1 MDVLAWCAEQLRR
14 FPEIA
19 VFLTLGLGYLVG
31 KVKVRNFGL
40 GTVVGT
46 LIVGMAIGQ
55 AHVDVPIFA
64 RTLFFLLFM
73 FATGYHVGPQFFV
86 SLRQGGMKLVALSLI
101 FAFVGLGA
109 TVLVAWFLKLDAG
122 LAGGLLS
129 GSLTQSSVIGTASDA
144 ITQLQIDDAL
154 KQKLIGHVPVA
165 DAVTYLYGTIGVT
178 LLLTRVFPMVM
189 GVNLKEECKKFEE
202 ELGASSDGG
211 DKEGFEAA
219 ISVDVQAFRVRQG
232 SVPAGI
238 GGGVAGRTVADVE
251 AALGVRV
258 QVARVRRGRRVF
270 KPDKRL
276 ELKQGDTLVLSGPRE
291 DLLKAGPMI
300 GEQVVDA
307 EAMQVPFQARTI
319 IVTNKRVI
327 GLRYADLRSLD
338 EKRGQGLHVRSLIR
352 QGEALPLLPG
362 TPIQRGDALELIGP
376 VEDLDRVTKLIGVAD
391 IPTDKTNFVSMG
403 ITIAIGALAGVF
415 AFHVGGV
422 PIGLG
427 TGGGVLLAGL
437 AFGWLASYE
446 PRLGR
451 IPDPAIW
458 LMENLG
464 LNAFVAMVGLAAGP
478 HAVEAMKSSGVQ
490 LLLASVVVAT
500 IPHVVTF
507 VIGRYLFGLNA
518 GQLMGILAGAGTV
531 TAGLQSLVDESE
543 SSVPVLGYT
552 VPYAINNILLTA
564 WGPVVVGAA
573 QLWAPGS

>member
-1 MDVLAWCAEQLRR
+1 MSDMLSHIGDLLRR

-19 VFLTLGLGYLVG
+19 VFLTLGLGYALG
-31 KVKVRNFGL
+31 RFKIRGFGL

-46 LIVGMAIGQ
+46 LVVGMIIGQ
-55 AHVDVPIFA
+55 SHVEIPTFA

-86 SLRQGGMKLVALSLI
+86 SLRQGGIKLVILSI
-101 FAFVGLGA
+101 VFAFVGLGM
-109 TVLVAWFLKLDAG
+109 TILVAWFLKLDAG
-122 LAGGLLS
+122 FTGGLLS
-129 GSLTQSSVIGTASDA
+129 GALTQSSVIGTASDA
-144 ITQLQIDDAL
+144 IQQLQIPDAE
-154 KQKLIGHVPVA
+154 KAKFIAHVPIA

-178 LLLTRVFPMVM
+178 ILLTKIFPMIM

-202 ELGASSDGG
+202 ELGASSEG
-211 DKEGFEAA
+211 DDDEQSFQAA
-219 ISVDVQAFRVRQG
+219 LSVDIQAFRARA
-232 SVPAGI
+232 PEFI
-238 GGGVAGRTVADVE
+238 GRPLSEFETAVGP
-251 AALGVRV
+251 RV
-258 QVARVRRGRRVF
+258 QVARVRRGRRIF

-276 ELKQGDTLVLSGPRE
+276 ELKNGDTVVITGPRE
-291 DLLKAGPMI
+291 DLLKAGPRI

-307 EAMQVPFQARTI
+307 AAMEVPFQARTI
-319 IVTNKRVI
+319 IVTNKRVV
-327 GLRYADLRSLD
+327 GETYGDLRAHD
-338 EKRGQGLHVRSLIR
+338 EKRGQGLHVKSLTR
-352 QGEALPLLPG
+352 QGEHLPLLPG
-362 TPIQRGDALELIGP
+362 TRIQRGDALELIGTP
-376 VEDLDRVTKLIGVAD
+376 DDLDRVTKIIGVAD

-403 ITIAIGALAGVF
+403 ITIALGALVGVF
-415 AFHVGGV
+415 AFRVGGV

-437 AFGWLASYE
+437 AFGWLANYE

-490 LLLASVVVAT
+490 LLIASVVVAT
-500 IPHVVTF
+500 VPHVVTF
-507 VIGRYLFGLNA
+507 ALGRYIFGLNA

-531 TAGLQSLVDESE
+531 TAAIQSLNEESE

-564 WGPVVVGAA
+564 WGPVVVAA
-573 QLWAPGS
+573 SQLWATST